1 MSKAGNGRY
10 INADNYE
17 ERLQRLLLVY
27 EAEGQPDHAAATA
40 VAIRMLQTERAF
52 ERVDVRRNL
61 ILEGDRILQQPVNW
75 TEVTAYHKERMAE
88 ELGKYA
94 VEEGLA
100 TFEEAP
106 GWVGGE
112 LRMHAAFLRPTEPK
126 FKPDDDSG
134 KEEQEGGEQE

>member
-27 EAEGQPDHAAATA
+27 EAEGQTGHAAATA

-52 ERVDVRRNL
+52 ERVDVRNRQL
-61 ILEGDRILQQPVNW
+61 LPERDVADDG
-75 TEVTAYHKERMAE
+75 YKECLKVRMAE

-100 TFEEAP
+100 TFDEAP
-106 GWVGGE
+106 DWVGGE
-112 LRMHAAFLRPTEPK
+112 LRMHAAFLRPIEPK
-126 FKPDDDSG
+126 FKPP
-134 KEEQEGGEQE
+134 EQEGGEQE

>member
-10 INADNYE
+10 INADRYE

-27 EAEGQPDHAAATA
+27 EAEGQPGHAAATA

-52 ERVDVRRNL
+52 ERVDVRNRQL
-61 ILEGDRILQQPVNW
+61 LEKDRILQQPVNW
-75 TEVTAYHKERMAE
+75 EEVTAYHKERMAE

-94 VEEGLA
+94 VEQGLA

-106 GWVGGE
+106 DWVGRE
-112 LRMHAAFLRPTEPK
+112 LRMSAAFLRPIEPK

-134 KEEQEGGEQE
+134 EGEQG

>member
-1 MSKAGNGRY
+1 MSKAGNDRY

-17 ERLQRLLLVY
+17 ERLLRLMTVY
-27 EAEGQPDHAAATA
+27 EAEGQTADAAAVA

-61 ILEGDRILQQPVNW
+61 LLEKDRILQQPVDW
-75 TEVTAYHKERMAE
+75 AEVTAYHKERMAE

-94 VEEGLA
+94 VEQGLA

-106 GWVGGE
+106 DWVGRE
-112 LRMHAAFLRPTEPK
+112 LRMHAAFLLPIEPK
-126 FKPDDDSG
+126 FNPGDDSG
-134 KEEQEGGEQE
+134 EEEQG

>member
-17 ERLQRLLLVY
+17 ERLQRLLRVY
-27 EAEGQPDHAAATA
+27 EAEGQTDHAAATA

-52 ERVDVRRNL
+52 ERVDVRNRQL
-61 ILEGDRILQQPVNW
+61 LEKDRLLQPVDW
-75 TEVTAYHKERMAE
+75 EEVTAYHKARMAE

-94 VEEGLA
+94 AEQGLA
-100 TFEEAP
+100 TFEESP
-106 GWVGGE
+106 EWVGVE
-112 LRMHAAFLRPTEPK
+112 LRMRAAFFRPIEPK

-134 KEEQEGGEQE
+134 KDEQG

>member
-27 EAEGQPDHAAATA
+27 EAEGQTDHAAATA

-52 ERVDVRRNL
+52 ERVDVRNHRLLPERDMIDDN
-61 ILEGDRILQQPVNW
+61 
-75 TEVTAYHKERMAE
+75 YKERLKVRMAE
-88 ELGKYA
+88 ELGKHA

-100 TFEEAP
+100 TFDEAP
-106 GWVGGE
+106 DWVGGE
-112 LRMHAAFLRPTEPK
+112 LRMHAAFLRPIEPK
-126 FKPDDDSG
+126 FKPGDDSG
-134 KEEQEGGEQE
+134 EEEEQE

>member
-27 EAEGQPDHAAATA
+27 EAEGQTDHTAATA

-52 ERVDVRRNL
+52 KRVDVRNL
-61 ILEGDRILQQPVNW
+61 QLLPERDMADDN
-75 TEVTAYHKERMAE
+75 YKEHLKVRMAE

-94 VEEGLA
+94 VEQGLA

-106 GWVGGE
+106 DWVGGE
-112 LRMHAAFLRPTEPK
+112 LRMRAAFLQPIEPE
-126 FKPDDDSG
+126 FKPGEDSG
-134 KEEQEGGEQE
+134 EEEEEQE

>member
-27 EAEGQPDHAAATA
+27 EAEGQTDHAAATA

-61 ILEGDRILQQPVNW
+61 ILEKDRILQQ
-75 TEVTAYHKERMAE
+75 
-88 ELGKYA
+88 LL
-94 VEEGLA
+94 EEGRIPQQPLKKDRI
-100 TFEEAP
+100 
-106 GWVGGE
+106 
-112 LRMHAAFLRPTEPK
+112 LQSYSKSHKSRIQHR
-126 FKPDDDSG
+126 DDLPQ
-134 KEEQEGGEQE
+134 KRAWT

>member
-10 INADNYE
+10 VNADNYE

-27 EAEGQPDHAAATA
+27 EAEGQTDYAAATA

-52 ERVDVRRNL
+52 ERVDVRNRRL
-61 ILEGDRILQQPVNW
+61 LEKDRIPQPADW
-75 TEVTAYHKERMAE
+75 EGVTAYHKACMAE

-94 VEEGLA
+94 VEQGLA

-106 GWVGGE
+106 DWVGRE
-112 LRMHAAFLRPTEPK
+112 LRMHAAFLQPIEPK
-126 FKPDDDSG
+126 FNPGDNSG
-134 KEEQEGGEQE
+134 EEEQE

>member
-27 EAEGQPDHAAATA
+27 EAEGQTGHAAATA

-52 ERVDVRRNL
+52 ERVDVRNHQLLPERDMIDDN
-61 ILEGDRILQQPVNW
+61 
-75 TEVTAYHKERMAE
+75 YKERLKVRMAE
-88 ELGKYA
+88 DLGKYA

-106 GWVGGE
+106 DWVGGE
-112 LRMHAAFLRPTEPK
+112 LRMHATFLRPIEPK
-126 FKPDDDSG
+126 FKP
-134 KEEQEGGEQE
+134 ETEEGGKQE